1 MANDLLSQVLG
12 SVLGGNTAS
21 SQAQDN
27 PLGGLGGLGGMLG
40 GMLGGRAQPAG
51 GGDGDSPLAGKG
63 ALLAMLLPLA
73 MQWVQRNGGVGGLLD
88 RFKQQGYG
96 QQAASWVSTGEN
108 EPLSAEAVNE
118 VMGGDELSQ
127 LSQQLGVPTDQ
138 VAGGLAELLPQ
149 LVNQLTPAGEVTPD
163 ADATLTSSLSA
174 LTQAFGR

>member
-1 MANDLLSQVLG
+1 MANDLLSQILG
-12 SVLGGNTAS
+12 SVLGGNAAS
-21 SQAQDN
+21 SPGQEN

-40 GMLGGRAQPAG
+40 GMLGGGARPADG
-51 GGDGDSPLAGKG
+51 GGGESPLAGKG

-96 QQAASWVSTGEN
+96 QQAASWVSTGDN
-108 EPLSAEAVNE
+108 EPLSADAVND
-118 VMGGDELSQ
+118 VLGGNELSQ

-163 ADATLTSSLSA
+163 ADATLNSSLSA